1 MARRSHP
8 PLSPAA
14 LRSFAW
20 GVGGAVVCL
29 LVTALVLGTHWWK
42 RSPLVVLAVLVPC
55 AVAVALVR
63 LLVMRRRGRIGAR

>member
-1 MARRSHP
+1 MPARSRP

-20 GVGGAVVCL
+20 GVGGAAVCL

-42 RSPLVVLAVLVPC
+42 RSPFVVLAVLVPC
-55 AVAVALVR
+55 AIAVAIVR
-63 LLVMRRRGRIGAR
+63 LLVVRQRAR

>member
-1 MARRSHP
+1 
-8 PLSPAA
+8 
-14 LRSFAW
+14 
-20 GVGGAVVCL
+20 VGGAAACL

-63 LLVMRRRGRIGAR
+63 LFLMRRRTRAARRIGTP